1 MLINKIFSFILIIFL
16 FASCASTNK
25 TLVKTKTPE
34 LNKLYKRAYDEF
46 SKGNYNQSVFLFEQV
61 EKDYSYTD
69 WAAKALLMR
78 AFMYYDSSNYLIAL
92 KNLQKFKIRYQ
103 GNKNIPYAEYLI
115 ALCLFEQI
123 NEVSLS
129 QKNTDL
135 ALKQFNKIINLYPNS
150 SYAIDSKFKIDLI
163 NEQLAGKEIYLARY
177 YMQRNKWTP
186 ALKRLNNVV
195 NNYQS
200 TIFIEEALHRLVEIH
215 YLIGNIAIAKKYAA
229 VLGYNYNESDWYKRS
244 YNIVESKN
252 ISTDKKEKKKSF
264 KEKFKQLINIQ

>member
-1 MLINKIFSFILIIFL
+1 MLINRIFSFVLIIFL
-16 FASCASTNK
+16 FVSCASTNK
-25 TLVKTKTPE
+25 TIVKPKVPE
-34 LNKLYKRAYDEF
+34 LNKLYEVAYNEF
-46 SKGNYNQSVFLFEQV
+46 SKGNYNDSVLLFEQV
-61 EKDYSYTD
+61 ERDYSYTE
-69 WAAKALLMR
+69 WAPRALLMR
-78 AFMYYDSSNYLIAL
+78 AFMYYDTSNYIVAL
-92 KNLQKFKIRYQ
+92 QNLQKFKIRYQ
-103 GNKNIPYAEYLI
+103 GNKNIPYVEYLI

-177 YMQRNKWTP
+177 YMQKKKWTP

-195 NNYQS
+195 NNYQT
-200 TIFIEEALHRLVEIH
+200 TIFIEEALHRLVEI
-215 YLIGNIAIAKKYAA
+215 YYAIGNVPMAKKYAA